1 MECWFL
7 KRGEKPVLL
16 YLTQCISGNCCCL
29 YFYVL
34 YSVFLNS
41 GDLSRI
47 PEILTNSVIDGAG
60 VDSDIAEDDD
70 EMSSPVKK
78 AKHWRNPS
86 Y

>member
-1 MECWFL
+1 MLVFK
-7 KRGEKPVLL
+7 KRGKASFFVLNSMHL
-16 YLTQCISGNCCCL
+16 WQLSLLVFLCFIFC
-29 YFYVL
+29 
-34 YSVFLNS
+34 FLNS

-47 PEILTNSVIDGAG
+47 PEILTNSVVDGAG

-78 AKHWRNPS
+78 AKHWQNPS

>member
-1 MECWFL
+1 MLVFK
-7 KRGEKPVLL
+7 KRGKASFFVLNSTHL
-16 YLTQCISGNCCCL
+16 WQFLLLVFLCFIFC
-29 YFYVL
+29 
-34 YSVFLNS
+34 FLNS

-78 AKHWRNPS
+78 AKHWQNPS

>member
-1 MECWFL
+1 MLVFK
-7 KRGEKPVLL
+7 KRGKASFFVLNSMRL
-16 YLTQCISGNCCCL
+16 WQLLLLVFLCFIFC
-29 YFYVL
+29 
-34 YSVFLNS
+34 FLNS

-78 AKHWRNPS
+78 AKHWQNPS

>member
-1 MECWFL
+1 MLVFK
-7 KRGEKPVLL
+7 KRGKASFFVLNSMHL
-16 YLTQCISGNCCCL
+16 WQLPLLVFLCFIFC
-29 YFYVL
+29 
-34 YSVFLNS
+34 FLNS
-41 GDLSRI
+41 GDLSRM

-78 AKHWRNPS
+78 AKHRQNPS

>member
-1 MECWFL
+1 MLVFK
-7 KRGEKPVLL
+7 KRGKASFFVLNSMHL
-16 YLTQCISGNCCCL
+16 WQLSLLVFLCFIFC
-29 YFYVL
+29 
-34 YSVFLNS
+34 FLNS

-78 AKHWRNPS
+78 AKHWQNPS

>member
-1 MECWFL
+1 MYLWQLLLLAFL
-7 KRGEKPVLL
+7 
-16 YLTQCISGNCCCL
+16 CFIFC
-29 YFYVL
+29 
-34 YSVFLNS
+34 FLNS

-60 VDSDIAEDDD
+60 VDSDIAEDDE

>member
-1 MECWFL
+1 MLVFK
-7 KRGEKPVLL
+7 KRGKASFFVLNSMHL
-16 YLTQCISGNCCCL
+16 WQLLLLVFLCFIFC
-29 YFYVL
+29 
-34 YSVFLNS
+34 FLNS

>member
-1 MECWFL
+1 MLVFKNRGKPRVFFL
-7 KRGEKPVLL
+7 NSTHLWELL
-16 YLTQCISGNCCCL
+16 LLLLFLCFIFC
-29 YFYVL
+29 
-34 YSVFLNS
+34 FLNS

>member
-1 MECWFL
+1 MHLWQFL
-7 KRGEKPVLL
+7 LL
-16 YLTQCISGNCCCL
+16 VFLC
-29 YFYVL
+29 FVFW
-34 YSVFLNS
+34 FLNS

-78 AKHWRNPS
+78 AKHWQNPS

>member
-1 MECWFL
+1 MLNAPRAIILLLLLFL
-7 KRGEKPVLL
+7 
-16 YLTQCISGNCCCL
+16 CFIFC
-29 YFYVL
+29 
-34 YSVFLNS
+34 FLNS

>member
-1 MECWFL
+1 MLVFK
-7 KRGEKPVLL
+7 KRGKASFFVLNSMHL
-16 YLTQCISGNCCCL
+16 WQFLLLVFLCFIFC
-29 YFYVL
+29 
-34 YSVFLNS
+34 FLNS

-78 AKHWRNPS
+78 AKHWQNPS

>member
-1 MECWFL
+1 MLVFK
-7 KRGEKPVLL
+7 KRGKASFFVLNSMHL
-16 YLTQCISGNCCCL
+16 WQLSLLVFLCFIFC
-29 YFYVL
+29 
-34 YSVFLNS
+34 FLNS

-78 AKHWRNPS
+78 AKHRQNPS

>member
-1 MECWFL
+1 MLVFK
-7 KRGEKPVLL
+7 KRGKASFFVLNSMHL
-16 YLTQCISGNCCCL
+16 WQLSLLVFLCFIFC
-29 YFYVL
+29 
-34 YSVFLNS
+34 FLNS

-47 PEILTNSVIDGAG
+47 PEILTNPVIDGAG

-78 AKHWRNPS
+78 AKHRQNPS

>member
-1 MECWFL
+1 MLVFK
-7 KRGEKPVLL
+7 KRGKPSFFFLL
-16 YLTQCISGNCCCL
+16 NSTHLWQLLLLAFLCL
-29 YFYVL
+29 IFC
-34 YSVFLNS
+34 FLNS

-47 PEILTNSVIDGAG
+47 PGILTNSVIDGAG

-78 AKHWRNPS
+78 AKHWQNPS

>member
-1 MECWFL
+1 MLVFK
-7 KRGEKPVLL
+7 KRGKASFFVLNSMHL
-16 YLTQCISGNCCCL
+16 WQLPLLVFLCFIFC
-29 YFYVL
+29 
-34 YSVFLNS
+34 FLNS

-78 AKHWRNPS
+78 AKHRQNPS

>member
-1 MECWFL
+1 MLVFK
-7 KRGEKPVLL
+7 KRGKASFFVLNSMHL
-16 YLTQCISGNCCCL
+16 WQLLLLVILCFIFC
-29 YFYVL
+29 
-34 YSVFLNS
+34 FLNS

>member
-1 MECWFL
+1 MLVFK
-7 KRGEKPVLL
+7 KRGKASFFVLNSMHL
-16 YLTQCISGNCCCL
+16 WQFLLLVFLCFIFC
-29 YFYVL
+29 
-34 YSVFLNS
+34 FLNS

-78 AKHWRNPS
+78 AKHRQNPS